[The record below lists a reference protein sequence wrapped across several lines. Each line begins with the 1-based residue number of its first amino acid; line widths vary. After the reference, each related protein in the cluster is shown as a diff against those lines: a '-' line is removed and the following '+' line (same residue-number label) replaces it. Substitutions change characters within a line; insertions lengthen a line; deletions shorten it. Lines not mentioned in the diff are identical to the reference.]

1 MNVWGHEAGRRR
13 PDSAGPRMFAAT
25 VAVQE
30 PGKMAAKYQLTCRKS
45 GCLERDASTRFGF
58 PSGQQGQAVG

>member
-1 MNVWGHEAGRRR
+1 
-13 PDSAGPRMFAAT
+13 MFAAT

-30 PGKMAAKYQLTCRKS
+30 HGKMAAKYQLTCRKS